1 MATSLIH
8 VEKKT
13 ERSTLHVLLP
23 EESPE
28 ISKFTRGQREK
39 TETTAR
45 SIIRTHTEGEEER
58 KATYGVTQMNLVF
71 R

>member
-8 VEKKT
+8 VVKKT

-39 TETTAR
+39 TETKAR
-45 SIIRTHTEGEEER
+45 SIIHTHTEEER